1 MIFRSSKAGLL
12 VKIIFLILL
21 AYAIFSLVHI
31 QQQISETEEEVRT
44 LTQQV
49 ADQKEINISLSNAI
63 ENSDDPSFIQDVARE
78 KLDLVTPYDRIFYI
92 SN

>member
-21 AYAIFSLVHI
+21 AYAIFSLIHI
-31 QQQISETEEEVRT
+31 RQQISETQEEIRV

-49 ADQKEINISLSNAI
+49 ADQKETNLSLSNAI
-63 ENSDDPSFIQDVARE
+63 EHSDDPSFIQDVARE

-92 SN
+92 GN

>member
-21 AYAIFSLVHI
+21 AYAVFSLVNI
-31 QQQISETEEEVRT
+31 QQQIADTKAEIRT

-49 ADQKEINISLSNAI
+49 ADQKEINTSLSNAI

>member
-31 QQQISETEEEVRT
+31 RQQISETREEVRT

-49 ADQKEINISLSNAI
+49 ADQKEMNLSLSNAI

>member
-21 AYAIFSLVHI
+21 VYAIFSLV
-31 QQQISETEEEVRT
+31 QQQISDTKEEIRS

-49 ADQKEINISLSNAI
+49 ADQKEINLSLSNAI

>member
-21 AYAIFSLVHI
+21 AYAVFSLVNI
-31 QQQISETEEEVRT
+31 QQQIADTKAEIRT

-49 ADQKEINISLSNAI
+49 ADQKEINTSLSNAI

-78 KLDLVTPYDRIFYI
+78 KLDLVTPNDRIFYI